1 MIYKE
6 YCFTSDVMYKK
17 YKRLVYTPP
26 NLLTRICKVN
36 LSNAKKF
43 GLIWFPRNCFRGL
56 IFCGQEP
63 LGLLNMMEDVC
74 YFLGARVRLSTRCKL
89 FHSKITER
97 FPQIRMNVP
106 FKLTDLWI
114 TSLLFDLNY
123 KFINRIFSF
132 SPGYIL
138 VL

>member
-1 MIYKE
+1 MAGGAQAKMS
-6 YCFTSDVMYKK
+6 TWVS
-17 YKRLVYTPP
+17 TP
-26 NLLTRICKVN
+26 NQSLISKVT
-36 LSNAKKF
+36 KKF

-56 IFCGQEP
+56 IFCDQEP

-89 FHSKITER
+89 FHSKITEP
-97 FPQIRMNVP
+97 FPQIHMNVP

-123 KFINRIFSF
+123 KFINRISSF